1 MVRINKKRPFSQPN
15 SVRVNEISLELDRL
29 YSQRQSLINLR
40 KTIVDGNLTE
50 DLYNFLNMDGSMENL
65 LIGLPPVMGGIS
77 CEALQEEQLKIIDSA
92 IEGLGQKIM
101 DAINRMWEAFKE
113 WFLDWWDL
121 NRNTRIKLQKK
132 LAAYKQNASEFGD
145 PADFESVQAI
155 VYHKPYWAKM
165 VAACQTMNKLFL
177 QIPNKELGKWV
188 EAHRPQMAAC
198 CAEFGQFIGPGLKV
212 EEQGHPKYDVV
223 QTTLGAARWRFALL
237 ESDLNDAINVLSDE
251 ISYRKTFSNVEKAFK
266 NADPDE
272 KQYLAFIR
280 QIVMRFKSNAL
291 VTARGL
297 DRVLRAAI
305 SAAKSRGTGF

>member
-29 YSQRQSLINLR
+29 YEQRQGLIELR
-40 KTIVDGNLTE
+40 KTIVEGKFTE

-65 LIGLPPVMGGIS
+65 LIGLPPVVNGIS
-77 CEALQEEQLKIIDSA
+77 CEALQEEQLKIIDAA
-92 IEGLGQKIM
+92 IEGLGQRII

-145 PADFESVQAI
+145 PADFESVQAV
-155 VYHKPYWAKM
+155 VYHKPYWLKM
-165 VAACQTMNKLFL
+165 VAACQTMNGLFL
-177 QIPNKELGKWV
+177 QIPSKDLKKWI

-223 QTTLGAARWRFALL
+223 QTTLGAARWRFSLL
-237 ESDLNDAINVLSDE
+237 ETDMNDAIKVLSDE
-251 ISYRKTFSNVEKAFK
+251 IEYRKTFGNLEKLFK
-266 NADPDE
+266 NADPEE
-272 KQYLAFIR
+272 KIHLAFIR

-305 SAAKSRGTGF
+305 ASAKK